1 MGGDLLWVVFGG
13 IFVFLLLFILA
24 LGMWHPRSGRDIVG
38 RSLRSEGAD
47 AEIEAADIDQMIDAQ
62 NALRR
67 KRGAPEIGDELA
79 YHLRRPKPGEESPPE

>member
-1 MGGDLLWVVFGG
+1 VGGDVLWLFFGG
-13 IFVFLLLFILA
+13 IFLFLILFVLA

-38 RSLRSEGAD
+38 RSLRSDAAD
-47 AEIEAADIDQMIDAQ
+47 AEIEATDIDQMIEAQ

-79 YHLRRPKPGEESPPE
+79 YHARRPKPPAT